1 MAKANNIVSYQQG
14 VEAGHATPS
23 KVVGYCR
30 ARDGRQRGTDHM
42 KSLLAFIV
50 AVPLVFI
57 TLLGPVARA
66 DESPTLDA
74 TGLPALV
81 PVSSTSF
88 ICKITGDT
96 SLHIIA
102 VVISFPDGSVVRF
115 DKQHQHN
122 VAAETLEALADAA
135 PDSAIYTVECR
146 GKTVST

>member
-1 MAKANNIVSYQQG
+1 
-14 VEAGHATPS
+14 
-23 KVVGYCR
+23 
-30 ARDGRQRGTDHM
+30 M
-42 KSLLAFIV
+42 KSLFAFIV

-66 DESPTLDA
+66 DESPGLGDN
-74 TGLPALV
+74 GLPALT
-81 PVSSTSF
+81 PVSATSF

-96 SLHIIA
+96 RLHIIA
-102 VVISFPDGSVVRF
+102 VVISFPDGSVIRF

-122 VAAETLEALADAA
+122 VNAETLMALADAA